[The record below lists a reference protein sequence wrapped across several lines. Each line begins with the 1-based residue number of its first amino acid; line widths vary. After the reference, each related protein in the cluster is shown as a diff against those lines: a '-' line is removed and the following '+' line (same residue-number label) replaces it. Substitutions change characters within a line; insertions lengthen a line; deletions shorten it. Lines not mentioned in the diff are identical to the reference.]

1 MKITQQQLVVVAV
14 VVVYPPMLLPQCPS
28 LVSLLLWSFMARLP
42 LPPMTAAKC
51 SRNAS
56 LSLSSTPI
64 AHNPLS
70 LPRRI
75 CLPVLST
82 EDKTKRDKRESS
94 REKIVTIL
102 FVVLQNRLCRTD
114 ASVPMARTRRSSC
127 RTQLS
132 RDWISLL
139 LLAYLR
145 S

>member
-1 MKITQQQLVVVAV
+1 MKITQQQLVVAAV
-14 VVVYPPMLLPQCPS
+14 VVDPPMLLPQCPS
-28 LVSLLLWSFMARLP
+28 LVSLLLWSFMTRLP

-64 AHNPLS
+64 THNPLS

-75 CLPVLST
+75 CLPLLST

-94 REKIVTIL
+94 REKIAAIL

-114 ASVPMARTRRSSC
+114 VSVPKARTRRSSC